1 MRDGRLPLH
10 PLFECLALEGRART
24 LLLIAHEGEL
34 CVLELMHAMGMI
46 QPQVS
51 RHLAQMVRCGLLT
64 SKRKATWVHYRLN
77 PDTPAWIQEVIQKT
91 LHANLE
97 WLNPSL
103 LRLADM
109 KNRPPRASSP
119 S

>member
-1 MRDGRLPLH
+1 MALH
-10 PLFECLALEGRART
+10 PLFQCLALEGRART

-51 RHLAQMVRCGLLT
+51 RHLAHMVRCGLLT
-64 SKRKATWVHYRLN
+64 SKRDATWVHYRLN
-77 PDTPAWIQEVIQKT
+77 PGVPVWSQEIVQKT
-91 LHANLE
+91 LQANLE
-97 WLNPSL
+97 WLKPSL
-103 LRLADM
+103 SRLADM
-109 KNRPPRASSP
+109 ENRPSRASSP